1 MHAEMRHDP
10 LQRRW
15 VIIAPER
22 GIRPT
27 DYVRA
32 DDDID
37 GFDPFAEGNEEHTTS
52 EILAVRDKD
61 SKKNGPGWK
70 IRVVPN
76 KYPAFR
82 VEGDLD
88 RHGNGIYDIMNG
100 VGAHELVIETPNQFD
115 DLPQLEDDH
124 IHKLGMVYR
133 DRLIDLFR
141 DRRLKY
147 AILFRNHGKAAG
159 ASLSHPH
166 TQIAAMTVTPLQ
178 VAMELHAARDHY
190 RAKERCLL
198 CDMLRQEMDERERIV
213 QMTDHFVAFC
223 PYASRFNFETWI
235 LPRVH
240 QHDFRRMTDDHIRDF
255 MFLLRDV
262 LTRIKAALDDPPYN
276 FMMVTAPNSET
287 IDPRPAQWTTL
298 ELDWH
303 WRMMILPRLGNLAG
317 FEFGTGFHINST
329 PPEQAAELL
338 RAVEI

>member
-27 DYVRA
+27 DYRRA
-32 DDDID
+32 DEDID
-37 GFDPFAEGNEEHTTS
+37 GFDPFAEGHEEHTTP
-52 EILAVRDKD
+52 EIMAIRDPGTE
-61 SKKNGPGWK
+61 KNKPGWK

-82 VEGDLD
+82 VEGNLD
-88 RHGNGIYDIMNG
+88 RRGNGVYDAMNG
-100 VGAHELVIETPNQFD
+100 VGAHELVIETPDQLVD
-115 DLPQLEDDH
+115 IPQLDDEH
-124 IHKLGMVYR
+124 VYLLGTVYR
-133 DRLIDLFR
+133 DRIIDLFR

-178 VAMELHAARDHY
+178 VAMELQAARDHY
-190 RAKERCLL
+190 KAKERCLI
-198 CDMLRQEMDERERIV
+198 CDMLAQELQQRERIV
-213 QMTDHFVAFC
+213 QESERFVAFC

-235 LPRVH
+235 IPRHH
-240 QHDFRRMTDDHIRDF
+240 QHDFRRMTDSDIREF

-262 LTRIKAALDDPPYN
+262 LTRVKAALEDPPYN
-276 FMMVTAPNSET
+276 FTLVSAPNSDT
-287 IDPRPAQWTTL
+287 VDPRPAQWSTL
-298 ELDWH
+298 EMDWH

-338 RAVEI
+338 RAVEL